1 MRGEEMIE
9 HYAKEFDNSLL
20 RDDGFIEYVA
30 RQAKLE
36 FAEKIAGLVFQ
47 NEDAEHIFSY
57 KGAKATENRE
67 RMTTILKVG
76 VSVEEL
82 TRCKD
87 CKSYDPDDEWCGK
100 HELIM
105 YAKDFCSYGKR
116 RNDD

>member
-1 MRGEEMIE
+1 MIE

-20 RDDGFIEYVA
+20 KDDGFIEYVA
-30 RQAKLE
+30 RQTKLE

-57 KGAKATENRE
+57 KGARTTENHE
-67 RMTTILKVG
+67 RQTITLKVA

-87 CKSYDPDDEWCGK
+87 CKFRDCDIFCNKFRSFMEDDFYCAFGE
-100 HELIM
+100 
-105 YAKDFCSYGKR
+105 R
-116 RNDD
+116 RNND